1 MSQKNKLLIKNIRFS
16 ILILVSLLMSAQLS
30 SAQTIEGWDQAVN
43 LSKSG
48 ATSNPIL
55 ISSPSGSLF
64 AFWKNSADG
73 YYYAEN
79 QSSEWDSPVRG
90 DFPFATRA
98 YTVDLPP
105 NAPTPL
111 YDPAIT
117 ADQAQGFHAFWVN
130 EDEELEYSRYT
141 QGDISLLASWSF
153 PVDMDSS
160 VAEATAYTTSDN
172 EIHLAYVKKDRGV
185 RAGIYHRFSEDGGV
199 TWSIASQIY
208 SSSFFGQATLDSA
221 DMQFF
226 EDGQDIYFAWND
238 AFTEQV
244 FLSEFMNGTGSSS
257 SWSTAQI
264 IDSRKQVDSASVAG
278 PQNIKGVSVGG
289 DIHVFWVSGHD
300 DDKCSLFTRRSE
312 DSGESWTFPTK
323 LVVETDVCVD
333 NYNIEKN
340 GSGLILHTFSPNK
353 AEVRNFEE
361 DAWSKA
367 APQSDL
373 LGFVDPVNFRSIRAT
388 CKHQFEIFDDEL
400 VSLVCGV
407 GATEDIWSTAILL
420 DDLAT
425 PDVLPSEWTDSVQ
438 IAMEDNQIFSPEI
451 VSDPN
456 GELHAFWVQNGQGYS
471 DKPLIQ
477 EQGDGIYY
485 SKGLSQNWST
495 PINILSTDG
504 GNSNPSAGYHPPT
517 RNLMVAWEDGI
528 NQQLLFSKVSATSAV
543 NWQDWSDPVS
553 LPAPFPNPSHPEL
566 SITAD
571 GTLVVTYAVPYNDG
585 QGLYLVV
592 SEDNGDSWS
601 DPISLL
607 NIEGAWDILI
617 EPRVVATDLNNLHI
631 AFVNQIGASDSV
643 RNELY
648 YMFADLVNFTSGEV
662 DVTVPSLVQNQL
674 LESNNVLSYEL
685 EKDERNDV
693 VHLIWQEWNG
703 TQPNLW
709 GKTFRQ
715 NGTIPSDPAQISG
728 FGFPVGNLSTAHDS
742 RNGLHMAQMF
752 LENVDG
758 EDELAT
764 YSWFYDAP
772 SESWELEGATTL
784 PDVSF
789 SEFNTQMA
797 MGINSSDSKNVL
809 FSGYIIEEGRPKQ
822 GMFFVSKDVE
832 KLAPATAVSETTS
845 DAAASSETVANPEL
859 DSVEAEE
866 EVEEEI
872 VSEPRTLTE
881 EQKVQESEG
890 VISIFA
896 SSNQSLSSAL
906 LSLILTGIIL
916 LFVGGYFAIN
926 FIRNR
931 L

>member
-1 MSQKNKLLIKNIRFS
+1 MSQKNKLLNKNIRFS
-16 ILILVSLLMSAQLS
+16 ILILLGLLFSAQLS
-30 SAQTIEGWDQAVN
+30 SAQSIEGWDQAVN

-55 ISSPSGSLF
+55 ISSPSGPLF

-79 QSSEWDSPVRG
+79 QNSEWGNPVRG

-117 ADQAQGFHAFWVN
+117 ADQNQGFHAFWVN

-141 QGDISLLASWSF
+141 QGDISRLDSWSF
-153 PVDMDSS
+153 PADMDRS
-160 VAEATAYTTSDN
+160 VAEATAFTTTDN
-172 EIHLAYVKKDRGV
+172 EIHLAYVKKDRGAS
-185 RAGIYHRFSEDGGV
+185 AGIYHRFSADGGAS
-199 TWSIASQIY
+199 WSNAIQIY

-226 EDGQDIYFAWND
+226 ENGQDVYFVWND

-244 FLSEFMNGTGSSS
+244 FLSEFGTG

-264 IDSRKQVDSASVAG
+264 IDSRKQVDSANVAG
-278 PQNIKGVSVGG
+278 PQNIKGVSLAGEL
-289 DIHVFWVSGHD
+289 HVFWVSGHD

-312 DSGESWTFPTK
+312 DSGESWTFPSK

-361 DAWSKA
+361 GAWSKA
-367 APQSDL
+367 APQTDL
-373 LGFVDPVNFRSIRAT
+373 LGFVDPVNFRSVRAT
-388 CKHQFEIFDDEL
+388 CKHQFEIFEGEL
-400 VSLVCGV
+400 FSLVCGV
-407 GATEDIWSTAILL
+407 GGTEDIWSTAILL

-425 PDVLPSEWTDSVQ
+425 PDLVPSKWTDSIQ
-438 IAMEDNQIFSPEI
+438 IGTEDAQIFTPEI
-451 VSDPN
+451 VADPN

-477 EQGDGIYY
+477 EQGDGVYY
-485 SKGLSQNWST
+485 SKGLSNNWST

-504 GNSNPSAGYHPPT
+504 GNSNPSAGYHAPT
-517 RNLMVAWEDGI
+517 KNLMVAWEDSI

-543 NWQDWSDPVS
+543 NWQDWSDPVA
-553 LPAPFPNPSHPEL
+553 LPAPFPNPSHPAL
-566 SITAD
+566 SITDD
-571 GTLVVTYAVPYNDG
+571 GTLIVTYSVPYNEG

-592 SEDNGDSWS
+592 SEDNGESWS

-607 NIEGAWDILI
+607 DIEGAWDILI
-617 EPRVVATDLNNLHI
+617 EPRVIATDLNNLHI
-631 AFVNQIGASDSV
+631 AFVNQIGTSDPI

-648 YMFADLVNFTSGEV
+648 YMFANLVNFTSGEV
-662 DVTVPSLVQNQL
+662 EVSVPSLVQNQL

-685 EKDERNDV
+685 EKDERNNV

-709 GKTFRQ
+709 GITFRQ
-715 NGTIPSDPAQISG
+715 NGTVSSDPAQISG
-728 FGFPVGNLSTAHDS
+728 FGFPVGNLSTAYDS
-742 RNGLHMAQMF
+742 RNGLHLAQMF
-752 LENVDG
+752 LETVDG

-764 YSWFYDAP
+764 YSWFYD
-772 SESWELEGATTL
+772 SSTESWELEGSTTL
-784 PDVSF
+784 PDVSY

-797 MGINSSDSKNVL
+797 LGINSSDSKNVL
-809 FSGYIIEEGRPKQ
+809 FSGYIVEEGRPEQ
-822 GMFFVSKDVE
+822 GVFFVSKDVE
-832 KLAPATAVSETTS
+832 KLAPAIAGSDTTSGADVNSDTAV
-845 DAAASSETVANPEL
+845 NPEL
-859 DSVEAEE
+859 ESTEVEEEAEE
-866 EVEEEI
+866 EV

-881 EQKVQESEG
+881 EQKVEESEG

-916 LFVGGYFAIN
+916 LFVGGYYAIN

-931 L
+931 V